1 MPPKTSASKR
11 KANDKWDK
19 ENMTTLG
26 CKVKREDAAAF
37 KEYAARR
44 GKTSNT
50 LLRDYVIDC
59 IRQDNAGGV
68 INIFSH
74 PPQTPGE

>member
-1 MPPKTSASKR
+1 METSKTPESKR

-26 CKVKREDAAAF
+26 CKVKKDEAAAF
-37 KEYAARR
+37 KDYAAKK

-50 LLRDYVIDC
+50 LLKDYVIKC
-59 IRQDNAGGV
+59 IAPPPIHRGNKSAG
-68 INIFSH
+68 NTS
-74 PPQTPGE
+74 E